1 VSGKS
6 HIEQCAEW
14 RERVLMVQ
22 FMGLS
27 MHHLFGY
34 AAICREGLS
43 GLENFLFAGEV
54 ICKKVRA
61 PRGRSS

>member
-1 VSGKS
+1 
-6 HIEQCAEW
+6 
-14 RERVLMVQ
+14 MVQ